1 MEREKV
7 GGIVQV
13 VAQFG
18 NGLCLIDWVLR
29 KFR

>member
-1 MEREKV
+1 MEQDTLDGVVR
-7 GGIVQV
+7 V